1 MRPLVLVGAHAEV
14 LVGLARGALATEE
27 DGVGTGGGAGGKL
40 VEGEA
45 FTAGLEDALARGLG
59 EAEGGDRELGDFDQ
73 TDIVGDGADDDDDL
87 AVAASVVGLLCDA
100 REGEGRA
107 VDLGE
112 EEAVED
118 GLKQRDRKY
127 VKT

>member
-1 MRPLVLVGAHAEV
+1 MLVGAHAEV
-14 LVGLARGALATEE
+14 LDGLARVPLAAEQ
-27 DGVGTGGGAGGKL
+27 DGVRAGGRAHGEL
-40 VEGEA
+40 IEGEDLA
-45 FTAGLEDALARGLG
+45 AGLEDALPGSGG

-118 GLKQRDRKY
+118 GLY
-127 VKT
+127 SEG